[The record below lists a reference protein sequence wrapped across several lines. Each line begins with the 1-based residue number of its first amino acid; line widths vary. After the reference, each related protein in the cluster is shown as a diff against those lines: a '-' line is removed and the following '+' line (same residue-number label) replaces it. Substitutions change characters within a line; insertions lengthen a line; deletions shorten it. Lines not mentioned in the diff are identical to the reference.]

1 MIWGHGSA
9 LIGGQDHSVD
19 DTETGDSA
27 GPGGT
32 YVLITV
38 SGADVT
44 GVNVGFNYDLITNTD
59 DDANGDSARSKQG
72 CLRQFIKN
80 SNAIAGVNKSWFQT
94 VSP

>member
-27 GPGGT
+27 GPGDT
-32 YVLITV
+32 YLVITI

-44 GVNVGFNYDLITNTD
+44 SVNFGFSYDLITNTD
-59 DDANGDSARSKQG
+59 DDSNVESTRSKQG

-80 SNAIAGVNKSWFQT
+80 SNAIFGVNKSWFQI
-94 VSP
+94 P